1 RKLSPAKYFYSSLW
15 RGTAY
20 VTVEGAECG
29 MDCFSLLPAPRS
41 PLSYTFSTGF
51 GIRPLPNIISGLKGF
66 LVEKS
71 T

>member
-1 RKLSPAKYFYSSLW
+1 
-15 RGTAY
+15 
-20 VTVEGAECG
+20 